1 MTYQPNPG
9 YQQQGPHGF
18 PPPSVGG
25 PGQVPHPAG
34 PQWPAPSPPSP
45 PGRRRPALL
54 IGIVAAI
61 LVAAGVLTVV
71 LTAGGGSTSRLAAA
85 PGNSPAAPPIAG
97 SGAPDPS
104 ASAPGTSRP
113 LPPPT
118 PTGRPYEND
127 DPQVGDCAD
136 LTRRPTGIII
146 YQADCADP
154 AATLILDSV
163 HPENE
168 KCPGKGFF
176 GLKSLSKQLM
186 CFTYNFKVGD
196 CVDMQIPRRAACAD
210 PTAPTGGKPVVTV
223 ADIRLGQQDGTGC
236 ANPALF
242 LQVGKA
248 NERGIA
254 CLVDESTNTT
264 SKPSR

>member
-1 MTYQPNPG
+1 
-9 YQQQGPHGF
+9 
-18 PPPSVGG
+18 
-25 PGQVPHPAG
+25 
-34 PQWPAPSPPSP
+34 
-45 PGRRRPALL
+45 L
-54 IGIVAAI
+54 IGIVVAV
-61 LVAAGVLTVV
+61 LVAAAGVVTVV
-71 LTAGGGSTSRLAAA
+71 LATSGGTTSRLAAA
-85 PGNSPAAPPIAG
+85 SGRSSAAPPTSG
-97 SGAPDPS
+97 SGA
-104 ASAPGTSRP
+104 ANPGGNAADNSRP

-118 PTGRPYEND
+118 PTGRPYDND
-127 DPQVGDCAD
+127 DPRVGDCAD
-136 LTRRPTGIII
+136 LARRPTGVII
-146 YQADCADP
+146 YHADCADP

-163 HPENE
+163 HPDNE

-186 CFTYNFKVGD
+186 CFTYNFTVGD

-254 CLVDESTNTT
+254 CLVDDAKKNTT
-264 SKPSR
+264 SEPSR